1 HLSFQLSFLLQLIGL
16 QNEILKEDE
25 RRPFSFLTARSRRRG
40 IDAIKKTVMMS
51 STNRYDAFD
60 KPLYTFYQIIIP
72 VY

>member
-1 HLSFQLSFLLQLIGL
+1 MIDL

-25 RRPFSFLTARSRRRG
+25 RRPFSFLTAFRNRRRG
-40 IDAIKKTVMMS
+40 IDAKKTVMTS
-51 STNRYDAFD
+51 LVNRYDAFG